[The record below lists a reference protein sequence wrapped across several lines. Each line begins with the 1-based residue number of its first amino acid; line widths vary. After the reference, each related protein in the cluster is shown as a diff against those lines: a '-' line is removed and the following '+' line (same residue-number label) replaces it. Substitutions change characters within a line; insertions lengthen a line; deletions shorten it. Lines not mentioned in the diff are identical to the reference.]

1 VLSILPMMLGVLLL
15 SSLLV
20 QLLPWVLGSGL
31 FGRSPL
37 LDALLGG
44 AAGSIAAGQ
53 PVAWAW
59 WV

>member
-1 VLSILPMMLGVLLL
+1 MMLGVLLL